1 MTIHT
6 QKQTRLE
13 QIIEKLLKHKDLIE
27 AVDKGAIE
35 INFSG
40 TASTVQ
46 IKVVVQ

>member
-1 MTIHT
+1 MNITPK
-6 QKQTRLE
+6 KQTRLE
-13 QIIEKLLKHKDLIE
+13 QIIEKLKKHEDLIE

-40 TASTVQ
+40 KASTVQ